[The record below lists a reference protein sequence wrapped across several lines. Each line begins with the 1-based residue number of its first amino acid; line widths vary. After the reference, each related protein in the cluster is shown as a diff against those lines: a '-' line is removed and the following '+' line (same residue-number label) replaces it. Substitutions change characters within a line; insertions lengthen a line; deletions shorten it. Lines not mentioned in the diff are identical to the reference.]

1 MVTSLIPKLSCRNC
15 RPHAPSAELVKLSQL
30 NIADE
35 LREDRT
41 RRMLGNEG

>member
-1 MVTSLIPKLSCRNC
+1 MR
-15 RPHAPSAELVKLSQL
+15 RELVKLSQL

-41 RRMLGNEG
+41 RRMLVNEG